1 MLSHLRIQNLIV
13 VEEAT
18 LALDPGL
25 NVLSGETGAGKSVL
39 LAAVALVTGAR
50 GRADWIRPGADRAVV
65 EAFFVPDPAL
75 VAALAAQGIEAGEEG
90 LQLKRELR
98 ADGRSQAWC
107 EGFPL
112 TLRRLRE
119 IGGLLVERQDQHAQ
133 LDLVEDEAQRRLLD
147 DAAENGERLARYREC
162 LAVARAAHRAEE
174 QLAARLAALRG
185 DEDYLRFQ
193 LEEIEA
199 LAPQPRER
207 EELEQRERRLRNA
220 TRLQESYRGLLQLI
234 DGKGGLREALGGLE
248 AQLAKLERLGD
259 APLSLASGEFTE
271 SLAELA
277 RILRHRAED
286 TLLAAREGEQLAERL
301 GRLSALERKHGQ
313 PLETVLT
320 WATEQRAL
328 IDQLADQ
335 DALLARRAAE
345 REAAE
350 VALAEAAFALSAARQ
365 RAAAALGPAWE
376 AQLAL
381 LGLPRAALRIAVSPQ
396 AAGDGWVRDA
406 AGQAYRAAE
415 SGIDRVEILV
425 RPNPDLPEGSLAE
438 LPSGGELSR
447 IAFARHLAGAAPQ
460 AGAPVLVLDE
470 VDAGIGADLASALAA
485 QLGAL
490 ARQRQVLLVTHQA
503 RLAAV
508 ADRQFCVRK
517 TFSDGRTRT
526 NVLALETTERQR
538 EIARMLGESEPQA
551 DTLALAG
558 RLLAEA
564 AAAGGTEISLAMR
577 RRIP

>member
-39 LAAVALVTGAR
+39 LAAIALVTGAR
-50 GRADWIRPGADRAVV
+50 GRADWIRPGADRAIV
-65 EAFFVPDPAL
+65 EAFFVPGPEV
-75 VAALAAQGIEAGEEG
+75 VAALAATGIEAGEEG
-90 LQLKRELR
+90 LQLKRVLR

-112 TLRRLRE
+112 TLKRLRE

-147 DAAENGERLARYREC
+147 DAADNGERLARYREC
-162 LAVARAAHRAEE
+162 LAAARTAHRAEE

-193 LEEIEA
+193 LAEIEA
-199 LAPQPRER
+199 LAPQPGER

-220 TRLQESYRGLLQLI
+220 TRLQESYRGLLQTI
-234 DGKGGLREALGGLE
+234 EGKGGLRDALGGLE
-248 AQLAKLERLGD
+248 TQLAKLERLGD
-259 APLSLASGEFTE
+259 PPLSLASGEFTE
-271 SLAELA
+271 GLAELG
-277 RILRHRAED
+277 RVLRQRAEE

-313 PLETVLT
+313 PLDAVLA

-335 DALLARRAAE
+335 DALLAQRATE

-350 VALAEAAFALSAARQ
+350 AALAEVAFALSAARQ
-365 RAAAALGPAWE
+365 RTAAALGPAWE

-381 LGLPRAALRIAVSPQ
+381 LGLPRAALRIAVVPQ
-396 AAGDGWVRDA
+396 PASDGWVRDA
-406 AGQAYRAAE
+406 AGDAYRAGEA
-415 SGIDRVEILV
+415 GIDRVEILV
-425 RPNPDLPEGSLAE
+425 RPNPDLPEGGLAE

-460 AGAPVLVLDE
+460 AAAPVLVLDE
-470 VDAGIGADLASALAA
+470 VDAGIGADLAAALAA
-485 QLGAL
+485 QLRAL

-517 TFSDGRTRT
+517 AFSDGRTRT
-526 NVLALETTERQR
+526 AVLSLETTERLR

-551 DTLALAG
+551 DTLALAE
-558 RLLAEA
+558 RLLAQA
-564 AAAGGTEISLAMR
+564 SDAGGTEISLAMR